1 VSGPRLFGAFPRG
14 SAAGRSLL
22 AATGLL
28 VTFGTVA
35 VASASEGQSSANGG
49 SSWSI
54 TIHDLVY
61 LGFGLCALYLA
72 SRVRLGALI
81 RRAPLLAGAGLVSLV
96 AVRAVGTTA
105 NGGKRWLNLHVIYLQ
120 PSEVFKLLAVLYLAW
135 LVASRPDDLRDGRRL
150 AVTALPVALGAG
162 LIALE
167 PDFGT
172 ASVVIVVGL
181 ATLAVAGAR
190 LRLVA
195 RAAALGAAALG
206 AYMAAKPYAASRL
219 FGFLHPSS
227 DPLGSGYQLLQS
239 KIGLGAGGVTGLG
252 LGHSRE
258 KWGLLPNPH
267 TDFIFT
273 IVGEELG
280 LIGTLC
286 VLALFVWFLF
296 AAVRIAQRAPDPAA
310 RALATGITAWICLE
324 AVINVAS
331 VVGGWAVT
339 GIPLPF
345 FSYGGTALIT
355 ELAAVGLLY
364 NVAHAAPPPAP
375 APARRAA
382 SREGARRHPR
392 ALAPPRG

>member
-1 VSGPRLFGAFPRG
+1 MRVRSPRLFGPLPRG

-22 AATGLL
+22 AVTGLL

-35 VASASEGQSSANGG
+35 VASASEGQASANGG
-49 SSWSI
+49 PAWSI

-61 LGFGLCALYLA
+61 LGFGLGALYVMA
-72 SRVRLGALI
+72 RVRLAPLV
-81 RRAPLLAGAGLVSLV
+81 RRAPLLIVAGLGLLA
-96 AVRAVGTTA
+96 AVRLIGVTA
-105 NGGKRWLNLHVIYLQ
+105 NGGTRWLNLHVIYLQ
-120 PSEVFKLLAVLYLAW
+120 PSEVFKLLTVLYLAW
-135 LVASRPDDLRDGRRL
+135 LVAHHGEDLDDGRRL
-150 AVTALPVALGAG
+150 AVATLPVSLGVG
-162 LIALE
+162 LIVLE

-172 ASVVIVVGL
+172 ATVVVAVAL
-181 ATLAVAGAR
+181 VMLAVAGLNR
-190 LRLVA
+190 HLLTRVA
-195 RAAALGAAALG
+195 GLGVLGFVAFIAL
-206 AYMAAKPYAASRL
+206 KPYAARRFFS
-219 FGFLHPSS
+219 FVHPSH

-239 KIGLGAGGVTGLG
+239 KIALGAGGVTGLG
-252 LGHSRE
+252 LGHSRA

-280 LIGTLC
+280 LVGTLF

-296 AAVRIAQRAPDPAA
+296 SATRIAQRAGDPVA
-310 RALATGITAWICLE
+310 RMVATGITTWICLE

-364 NVAHAAPPPAP
+364 NV
-375 APARRAA
+375 
-382 SREGARRHPR
+382 
-392 ALAPPRG
+392 